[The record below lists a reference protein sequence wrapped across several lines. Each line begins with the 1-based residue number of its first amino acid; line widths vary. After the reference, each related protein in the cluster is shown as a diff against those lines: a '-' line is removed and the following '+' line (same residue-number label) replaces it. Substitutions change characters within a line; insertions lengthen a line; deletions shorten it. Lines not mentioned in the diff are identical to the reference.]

1 MGQIILAYLNNK
13 LQLAELIEVTDH
25 ANKIRIKTGRNK
37 EQKTHKKNQIYITN
51 ICVKNPKDF
60 VDFLISNKIKF
71 DFNII

>member
-37 EQKTHKKNQIYITN
+37 EQKTHKKTKSTLQI
-51 ICVKNPKDF
+51 F
-60 VDFLISNKIKF
+60 A
-71 DFNII
+71 